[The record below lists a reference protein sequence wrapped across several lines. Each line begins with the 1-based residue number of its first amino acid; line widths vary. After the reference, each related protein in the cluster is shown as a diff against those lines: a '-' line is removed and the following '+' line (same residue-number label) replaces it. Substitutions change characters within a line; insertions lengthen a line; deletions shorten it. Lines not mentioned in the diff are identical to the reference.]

1 MLRSAGNR
9 QRSPESPAC
18 GPRHMKPDNQIKK
31 EGKDVESGLSKRTTR
46 VIATGD
52 APAAIGPYA
61 QAKVAGD
68 FLFTAGQIPLDPT
81 TMSLVEGDIT
91 AQTEQVMR
99 NLAAV
104 LRAGGSSFEQ
114 VLKTTCFLADLNDFP
129 AFNEV
134 YGRFFPNDPPARST
148 VQVARLPLGSLVE
161 VECVALVTPSTPE

>member
-1 MLRSAGNR
+1 M
-9 QRSPESPAC
+9 
-18 GPRHMKPDNQIKK
+18 
-31 EGKDVESGLSKRTTR
+31 ESGASQRVGR
-46 VIATGD
+46 VIATNE

-61 QAKVAGD
+61 QAKVAGE

-81 TMSLVEGDIT
+81 TMSLVEGDIS

-104 LRAGGSSFEQ
+104 LRAAGSSFDQ

-134 YGRFFPNDPPARST
+134 YGRFFPHDPPARST
-148 VQVARLPLGSLVE
+148 VQVARLPLGSLIE
-161 VECVALVTPSTPE
+161 VECVALISPALTPTPSE